1 MLTDVLSKD
10 AATDPYACICLFNIM
25 EQKRV
30 AMDPMPPRPAHAELN
45 LPILLPRE
53 KITSDAEKEA
63 IVDKPSDVDLNG
75 HP

>member
-1 MLTDVLSKD
+1 
-10 AATDPYACICLFNIM
+10 M

-53 KITSDAEKEA
+53 NVLSGVQKEA
-63 IVDKPSDVDLNG
+63 LGDKPSDVV
-75 HP
+75 